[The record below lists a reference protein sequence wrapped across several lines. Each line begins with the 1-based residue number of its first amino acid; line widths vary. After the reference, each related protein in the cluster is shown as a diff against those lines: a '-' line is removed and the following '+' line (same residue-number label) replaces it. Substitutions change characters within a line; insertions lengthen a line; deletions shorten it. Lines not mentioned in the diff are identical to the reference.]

1 MKQKITYLKD
11 KTSIQHFND
20 VIGNKLEKTKN
31 YYEFGML
38 DYIRK
43 LGRKKRVLDIGANI
57 GNHTIFFA
65 KYVSDDVLA
74 VEPVLNNFELLKNNV
89 SINNLEENVKIYNF
103 GLGKENT
110 VMYVKNIERN
120 MGACD
125 LTDKKVEGSTK
136 VEVRMASTFAYD
148 FNLVKIDCESMSFE
162 IFMELLPQIIK
173 NNADVFI
180 EASSEEIQKIKEIGG
195 KVIKVFNAT
204 PTYHIKF

>member
-11 KTSIQHFND
+11 KTKIQHFDD
-20 VIGNKLEKTKN
+20 VIGKKLERIKN
-31 YYEFGML
+31 FYEFGML

-57 GNHTIFFA
+57 GNHTLFFA

-74 VEPVLNNFELLKNNV
+74 VEPVPKNFELLKNNV
-89 SINNLEENVKIYNF
+89 NDNNLEEKVKLYNF

-110 VMYVKNIERN
+110 VMYVEDIEKN

-125 LTDKKVEGSTK
+125 LTNKKVNGSTS
-136 VEVRMASTFAYD
+136 VDVRTASTFAYD

-180 EASSEEIQKIKEIGG
+180 EANNEELRKIKEIGG
-195 KVIKVFNAT
+195 NIIKVFNAT